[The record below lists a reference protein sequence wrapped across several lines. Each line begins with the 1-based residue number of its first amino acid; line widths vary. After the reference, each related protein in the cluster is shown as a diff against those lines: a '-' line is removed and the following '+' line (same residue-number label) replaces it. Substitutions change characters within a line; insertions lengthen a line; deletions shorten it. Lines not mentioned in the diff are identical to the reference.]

1 MEKAQNQPAGFSSP
15 TTSSGVVALRV
26 TSRAD
31 TMDGARYAVHG
42 VHARVLH
49 TTQAT
54 WRSTQSLRASDQ
66 AVWRALLHRQGA
78 TQPHSTTATQAPTP
92 FPSLL
97 GSGILKAFI
106 AGPLAWMIFR
116 AYMLV

>member
-1 MEKAQNQPAGFSSP
+1 MEKAQRTSLQASPLLPPAV
-15 TTSSGVVALRV
+15 VVALRV

-78 TQPHSTTATQAPTP
+78 TQPRSDTATQAPTP

-97 GSGILKAFI
+97 GFGILKAFI

>member
-15 TTSSGVVALRV
+15 ATSSGVVALRV

-78 TQPHSTTATQAPTP
+78 TQATQHHSHTGPHAFS
-92 FPSLL
+92 FPPRIGHS
-97 GSGILKAFI
+97 
-106 AGPLAWMIFR
+106 
-116 AYMLV
+116 

>member
-1 MEKAQNQPAGFSSP
+1 M
-15 TTSSGVVALRV
+15 VVALRV

-54 WRSTQSLRASDQ
+54 WRSTQSLRPSCVACTAAQ
-66 AVWRALLHRQGA
+66 ANVVTTGIKPSSNIDSALVSAMYGRSSELGLYLWGNPPLPTVQGL
-78 TQPHSTTATQAPTP
+78 PPP
-92 FPSLL
+92 V
-97 GSGILKAFI
+97 GG
-106 AGPLAWMIFR
+106 G
-116 AYMLV
+116 